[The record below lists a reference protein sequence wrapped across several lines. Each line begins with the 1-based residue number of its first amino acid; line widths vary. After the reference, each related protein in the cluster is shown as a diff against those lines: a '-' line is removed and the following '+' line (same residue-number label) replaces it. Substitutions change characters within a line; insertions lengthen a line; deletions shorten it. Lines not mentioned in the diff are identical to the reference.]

1 MATYELRALSL
12 GEILD
17 DGFGLY
23 REHFATLIAI
33 AVVCTGLPTL
43 LAIYVETG
51 GGFRAHPGAALIAS
65 LLRGVGGLFATAGTV
80 WVISELYMG
89 RDPAVG
95 DALGLAFSRVWM
107 LFVAGF
113 AKYLVIG
120 LGLLLLVVPGVI
132 AACGYAV
139 VVPVVVL
146 ERLRSGT
153 DALGRSWI
161 LTKGYK
167 GKAFRLGL
175 AIFAL
180 IYLPFLA
187 AGVLTGI
194 FNGSETVVNVGAELL
209 SFLVYPFMAA
219 VVTLFYYDLRI
230 RQEAFDLEHLSQ
242 HLDAAR

>member
-1 MATYELRALSL
+1 MATYELRALSM

-23 REHFATLIAI
+23 RAHFATLIAI
-33 AVVCTGLPTL
+33 AVACTGLPTL
-43 LAIYVETG
+43 LAIYVEMG
-51 GGFRAHPGAALIAS
+51 GGFLVHPVAGLLAG

-80 WVISELYMG
+80 WVISEIYMG

-95 DALGLAFSRVWM
+95 DALGLAFSRVWK
-107 LFVAGF
+107 LFVAGL

-120 LGLLLLVVPGVI
+120 LGAILFIVPGII

-139 VVPVVVL
+139 VVPVVIL
-146 ERLRSGT
+146 EQVGSGT
-153 DALGRSWI
+153 DALGRSWT

-167 GKAFRLGL
+167 GKAFRLGV

-187 AGVLTGI
+187 AGALTALYSS
-194 FNGSETVVNVGAELL
+194 SETIVNVGAELV

-242 HLDAAR
+242 HLDAVR

>member
-1 MATYELRALSL
+1 MATYELRALSM

-17 DGFGLY
+17 ESFGLY

-33 AVVCTGLPTL
+33 AVVWTGLPML
-43 LAIYVETG
+43 LAIYVEMG
-51 GGFRAHPGAALIAS
+51 GGFIVHPLTSLIVG
-65 LLRGVGGLFATAGTV
+65 LLRGIGGLFATAGTV
-80 WVISELYMG
+80 WVISEIYMG

-95 DALGLAFSRVWM
+95 DALGAASSRVGK
-107 LFVAGF
+107 LFVAGL

-120 LGLLLLVVPGVI
+120 LGMLLFLVPGII

-139 VVPVVVL
+139 VVPVVIL
-146 ERLRSGT
+146 EQVGSGT
-153 DALGRSWI
+153 DALGRSWT

-167 GKAFRLGL
+167 GKAFSLGL
-175 AIFAL
+175 AVFAL

-187 AGVLTGI
+187 AGVLAGVFT
-194 FNGSETVVNVGAELL
+194 GSETVVNVAAELL

-219 VVTLFYYDLRI
+219 VGTLFYYDLRV

-242 HLDAAR
+242 QLDAAR

>member
-1 MATYELRALSL
+1 MATYELRALSV

-23 REHFATLIAI
+23 RAHFATLIAI

-43 LAIYVETG
+43 LAIYVEMG
-51 GGFRAHPGAALIAS
+51 GGLLVHPAAALIAA

-95 DALGLAFSRVWM
+95 DALGLAFSRVWK
-107 LFVAGF
+107 LFVAGL

-120 LGLLLLVVPGVI
+120 MGALLLLVPGII

-139 VVPVVVL
+139 VVPVVIL
-146 ERLRSGT
+146 EQVRSGT
-153 DALGRSWI
+153 DALGRSWT

-167 GKAFRLGL
+167 WKAFSLGL
-175 AIFAL
+175 ALFAL

-187 AGVLTGI
+187 AGVLAAM
-194 FNGSETVVNVGAELL
+194 FSGSETIVNVAAELL

-242 HLDAAR
+242 HLDAVR